1 MRRELREVVIG
12 LMTLIAL
19 WFVWL
24 LSLLLFAFALPVGIG
39 AALVASAFVLASA
52 KRRLRR
58 QADR

>member
-12 LMTLIAL
+12 LTTLIAL

-24 LSLLLFAFALPVGIG
+24 LSLILFAFALPIGIG
-39 AALVASAFVLASA
+39 AGLVASGFVLAFA